1 MVVQTITTNG
11 CPQTIVIGRRGTY
24 DTLQIAF
31 DLSYLVESYGNGVAV
46 LAVKRSQDESAYPA
60 VVTQDENILTWTVSE
75 TDTAY
80 VGAGECQL
88 MWYVDG
94 GLAKTIIYP
103 MAVMRDIL
111 TTAEDAPDPYPNWI
125 ESLTA
130 LGAETLQHAQAA
142 AESASDAED
151 AKNDAVT
158 AKDAAEAALE
168 EFTTPTASATT
179 LAAGSQA
186 TAEYSDGNF
195 AFGIP
200 RGADGSPGTPGA
212 PGADGVTPDFS
223 IGTVTTLEPTQPA
236 TATITGTPEAPVLNL
251 GIPKGAKGDPGQG
264 GGSVDS
270 VNGQTGAV
278 VLDAGDL
285 EFDDSETYASGSVG
299 AELSA
304 QKNAISQKETKT
316 TYTTL
321 SGTTVT
327 QTGED
332 HMMYL
337 CGELATLSFT
347 APQTGITAIRF
358 SSGTTATVVTLT
370 GITMPDDWTG
380 AEASTTYEINV
391 LNGLGVWQSWT

>member
-1 MVVQTITTNG
+1 MVICTVEVNEKA
-11 CPQTIVIGRRGTY
+11 PQTIVIGRRGTY
-24 DTLQIAF
+24 NTQEVVF
-31 DLSYLVESYGNGVAV
+31 DIGYLIDAYGVGTAV
-46 LAVKRSQDESAYPA
+46 LAVKRSQDSSAYPA
-60 VVTQDENILTWTVSE
+60 VVAQEDSTVTWTVSE
-75 TDTAY
+75 TDTY
-80 VGAGECQL
+80 YKGAGECEL
-88 MWYVDG
+88 MWYADG

-103 MAVMRDIL
+103 MVVMRDIL
-111 TTAEDAPDPYPNWI
+111 STTEEAPDAYQTWVDD
-125 ESLTA
+125 LTA
-130 LGAETLQHAQAA
+130 LGAETLQNAQDAA
-142 AESASDAED
+142 QSATDAED
-151 AKNDAVT
+151 AKDDAVA
-158 AKDAAEAALE
+158 AKEAAEAVLE

-179 LAAGSQA
+179 LSAGSQA

-212 PGADGVTPDFS
+212 PGADGVTPDFR

-251 GIPKGAKGDPGQG
+251 GIPKGAKGDPGQ
-264 GGSVDS
+264 D
-270 VNGQTGAV
+270 GAS
-278 VLDAGDL
+278 DAGDVTYDP
-285 EFDDSETYASGSVG
+285 EEDYDDGTVG
-299 AELSA
+299 AELSQ

-332 HMMYL
+332 HVMYL

-358 SSGTTATVVTLT
+358 TSGTTATVVTLT
-370 GITMPDDWTG
+370 GITMPDDWEG
-380 AEASTTYEINV
+380 AEANKAYEINV
-391 LNGLGVWQSWT
+391 LDGKGVYASWS